1 MVIGEREE
9 STTEEERKSGAEL
22 LLRCVIC
29 PIDGRMDSE
38 SLSSFLSPLREEW
51 GGDKTVLF

>member
-1 MVIGEREE
+1 MVIGESED

-29 PIDGRMDSE
+29 PVDGRMDSE
-38 SLSSFLSPLREEW
+38 LLSSFLFLLREEW